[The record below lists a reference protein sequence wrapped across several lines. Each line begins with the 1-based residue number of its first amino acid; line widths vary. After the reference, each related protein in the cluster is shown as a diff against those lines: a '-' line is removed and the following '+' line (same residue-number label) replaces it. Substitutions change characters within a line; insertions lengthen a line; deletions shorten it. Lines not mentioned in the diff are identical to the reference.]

1 MPRGKKIR
9 MVSGLPRN
17 NRFSPMGVNNP
28 NEILM
33 TLDEYETIKL
43 IDYEGLTQEECA
55 RLMQVARTTVQ
66 QIYSNARKKVATMIL
81 EEKSLLIQ
89 GGCYKIGQHTNFRSW
104 HHRNGCPKKS
114 LKV

>member
-33 TLDEYETIKL
+33 ALDEYETIKL

-55 RLMQVARTTVQ
+55 KLMQVARTTVQ
-66 QIYSNARKKVATMIL
+66 QIYSNARKKIATMIL
-81 EEKSLLIQ
+81 EEKSLLIH
-89 GGCYKIGQHTNFRSW
+89 GGCYKICQNANFRGRR
-104 HHRNGCPKKS
+104 HRNNCPRN
-114 LKV
+114 L